1 MIQIL
6 GLRDDVVEGCYYV
19 EKRPRIAIA
28 YIPRPQQESDGIYV
42 CKLPIDL
49 GV

>member
-19 EKRPRIAIA
+19 EKRPRIALRA
-28 YIPRPQQESDGIYV
+28 VVEMDAGRNPDA
-42 CKLPIDL
+42 L
-49 GV
+49 